1 MHIDDQFFQD
11 TVEAV
16 RSAGELICSAWDKPR
31 NIRYKGPIDLV
42 TDTDVAVEEEL
53 KKSLGGLLPEAGIL
67 AEESARDL
75 SLGQGPLWIIDPL
88 DGTTNFA
95 HKIPFVAVSVGL
107 WAEDQVVM
115 GMVYLPIL
123 QEMFTAAQGK
133 GAFCNNEQIRVSS
146 TDSLKPSLVATG
158 FPYALLKELDSIMAY
173 MRRVLA
179 STRGVRRCGSA
190 ATDLAYTA
198 AGRFD
203 GFYELGLKPW
213 DTAAGVCLIQEAGG
227 RVSTFDGS
235 PFRPGMREILG
246 TNALIHQQMVDILTS
261 ADKRQ

>member
-1 MHIDDQFFQD
+1 MQTDDRLFQD

-16 RSAGELICSAWDKPR
+16 RSAGELVCSAWDKPR

-53 KKSLGGLLPEAGIL
+53 KNTLGRLLPEADFL
-67 AEESARDL
+67 AEESAGDKV
-75 SLGQGPLWIIDPL
+75 LGQGPTWIIDPL

-107 WAEDQVVM
+107 WTDDQVVM
-115 GMVYLPIL
+115 GIVYLPIM
-123 QEMFTAAQGK
+123 QEMFAAFQGR
-133 GAFCNNEQIRVSS
+133 GAFCNNREIRVSG
-146 TDSLKPSLVATG
+146 TDSLKPALVATG
-158 FPYALLKELDSIMAY
+158 FPYALLQELDSIMVY
-173 MRRVLA
+173 MRKVLA

-198 AGRFD
+198 AGRLD

-227 RVSTFDGS
+227 KVSTFDGS

-246 TNALIHQQMVDILTS
+246 TNALIHEQMTSLLTG
-261 ADKRQ
+261 